1 MARIAYVAKYAFFVL
16 FLFAKIFICAIFHA
30 FSISAI
36 CLTFRKFAGSVFCKS
51 NQNKCDA
58 GGGDDDD
65 EGDDNGDDDEGD
77 DNGEDD
83 GENDD
88 YVGAEHVHVFAE
100 AEV

>member
-1 MARIAYVAKYAFFVL
+1 ML

-65 EGDDNGDDDEGD
+65 EGDDNG
-77 DNGEDD
+77 EDD